1 MNHRGGTAREM
12 TVGEE
17 LQAQHRLVPLASIWA
32 QTADGLLGSGTEM
45 LWRVPADFAH
55 FKAETMNCPIIMGR
69 SSWDAVGCPLP
80 GRTSIV
86 ITRNP
91 DLKLDGA
98 LVAHSLDEAV
108 RLGQKDARERGSER
122 VWITGGAQIYTQSM
136 PLVDEL
142 VVSFLELDE
151 PCIEKIKA
159 SENKVFAPEISP
171 DEWGLDPLRSDEAW
185 RPSSGDALRWR
196 VEVFRRL

>member
-1 MNHRGGTAREM
+1 MNHHGGNAREM

-69 SSWDAVGCPLP
+69 SSWDALGRPLP

-108 RLGQKDARERGSER
+108 RLGQEDARERGSER

-151 PCIEKIKA
+151 PCIEKIKT

-171 DEWGLDPLRSDEAW
+171 DEWGRDPLRSDEAW
-185 RPSSGDALRWR
+185 RPASGDALRWR

>member
-1 MNHRGGTAREM
+1 MNHGGGAARE
-12 TVGEE
+12 TVVGE
-17 LQAQHRLVPLASIWA
+17 LQAQHYSVPLASIWA

-55 FKAETMNCPIIMGR
+55 FKAATMNCPIIMGR
-69 SSWDAVGCPLP
+69 SSWDALGSPLP

-108 RLGQKDARERGSER
+108 RLGQEDARERGSER

-142 VVSFLELDE
+142 VVSFLELDN
-151 PCIEKIKA
+151 PCLEKIKG
-159 SENKVFAPEISP
+159 SEHRVYAPEISP
-171 DEWGLDPLRSDEAW
+171 EEWGLDLSRSDEAW
-185 RPSSGDALRWR
+185 RPASGDALRWK
-196 VEVFRRL
+196 VGVFRRL

>member
-1 MNHRGGTAREM
+1 MNHHGGNAREM

-69 SSWDAVGCPLP
+69 SSWDALGRPLP

-108 RLGQKDARERGSER
+108 RLGQEDARERGSER

-151 PCIEKIKA
+151 PCIEKIKI

-185 RPSSGDALRWR
+185 RPASGDALRWK
-196 VEVFRRL
+196 VEVFRSL

>member
-1 MNHRGGTAREM
+1 MNHHGGNAREM

-69 SSWDAVGCPLP
+69 SSWDALGRPLP

-108 RLGQKDARERGSER
+108 RLGQEDARERGSER

-151 PCIEKIKA
+151 PCIEKIKT
-159 SENKVFAPEISP
+159 SKNKVFAPEISP
-171 DEWGLDPLRSDEAW
+171 DEWGRDPLRSDEAW
-185 RPSSGDALRWR
+185 RPASGDALRWR

>member
-69 SSWDAVGCPLP
+69 SSWDALGRPLP

-108 RLGQKDARERGSER
+108 RLGQEDARERGSER

-151 PCIEKIKA
+151 PCIEKIKT

-171 DEWGLDPLRSDEAW
+171 DEWGRDPLRSDEAW

>member
-1 MNHRGGTAREM
+1 MNHGGGAAREM
-12 TVGEE
+12 TVGE
-17 LQAQHRLVPLASIWA
+17 LQAQHYSVPLASIWA

-55 FKAETMNCPIIMGR
+55 FKAATMNCPIIMGR
-69 SSWDAVGCPLP
+69 SSWDALGRPLP

-108 RLGQKDARERGSER
+108 RLGQEDHGRRTDLHA
-122 VWITGGAQIYTQSM
+122 VNAAGG
-136 PLVDEL
+136 
-142 VVSFLELDE
+142 
-151 PCIEKIKA
+151 
-159 SENKVFAPEISP
+159 
-171 DEWGLDPLRSDEAW
+171 
-185 RPSSGDALRWR
+185 
-196 VEVFRRL
+196 

>member
-1 MNHRGGTAREM
+1 MQN
-12 TVGEE
+12 
-17 LQAQHRLVPLASIWA
+17 RLVPLASIWA

-55 FKAETMNCPIIMGR
+55 FKAATMNCPIIMGR
-69 SSWDAVGCPLP
+69 SSWDALGRPLP

-108 RLGQKDARERGSER
+108 RLGQEDARKRGSGR

-136 PLVDEL
+136 TLVDEL
-142 VVSFLELDE
+142 VVSFLELGE
-151 PCIEKIKA
+151 SCIEKIKT
-159 SENKVFAPEISP
+159 SENRVFAPEISLFAVTRLGVQP
-171 DEWGLDPLRSDEAW
+171 QEMPSAGESRFSVACDKGVVRVFASTWTRSRGSGLR
-185 RPSSGDALRWR
+185 
-196 VEVFRRL
+196 

>member
-69 SSWDAVGCPLP
+69 
-80 GRTSIV
+80 
-86 ITRNP
+86 
-91 DLKLDGA
+91 
-98 LVAHSLDEAV
+98 
-108 RLGQKDARERGSER
+108 
-122 VWITGGAQIYTQSM
+122 
-136 PLVDEL
+136 
-142 VVSFLELDE
+142 
-151 PCIEKIKA
+151 
-159 SENKVFAPEISP
+159 
-171 DEWGLDPLRSDEAW
+171 
-185 RPSSGDALRWR
+185 
-196 VEVFRRL
+196 

>member
-1 MNHRGGTAREM
+1 M

-17 LQAQHRLVPLASIWA
+17 SHVQHRLVPLASIWA

-55 FKAETMNCPIIMGR
+55 FKAATINCPIIMGR
-69 SSWDAVGCPLP
+69 SSWDALGRPLP

-108 RLGQKDARERGSER
+108 RLGQEDARERGSER

-151 PCIEKIKA
+151 PCIEKIKT

-185 RPSSGDALRWR
+185 RPASGDALRWR

>member
-1 MNHRGGTAREM
+1 MNHGGGAAREM

-17 LQAQHRLVPLASIWA
+17 PHVQHRSVPLASIWA

-55 FKAETMNCPIIMGR
+55 FKAATMNCPIIMGR
-69 SSWDAVGCPLP
+69 SSWDALGRPLP

-108 RLGQKDARERGSER
+108 RLGQEDARERGSER

-151 PCIEKIKA
+151 PCIEKIKT

-171 DEWGLDPLRSDEAW
+171 DEWGRDPLRSDEAW
-185 RPSSGDALRWR
+185 RPASGDALRWK
-196 VEVFRRL
+196 VGVFRRL

>member
-1 MNHRGGTAREM
+1 MNHGGGAARE
-12 TVGEE
+12 TVVGEE
-17 LQAQHRLVPLASIWA
+17 PHVQHHSVPLASIWA

-69 SSWDAVGCPLP
+69 SSWDALGRPLP

-108 RLGQKDARERGSER
+108 RLGQKDARERGSEFFND
-122 VWITGGAQIYTQSM
+122 TATTEIYTQSM

-151 PCIEKIKA
+151 PCIEKIKT

-171 DEWGLDPLRSDEAW
+171 DEWGRDPLRSDEAW
-185 RPSSGDALRWR
+185 RPASGDALRWK
-196 VEVFRRL
+196 VGVFRRL

>member
-1 MNHRGGTAREM
+1 M
-12 TVGEE
+12 TVGEK

-69 SSWDAVGCPLP
+69 SSWDALGRPLP

-108 RLGQKDARERGSER
+108 RLGQEDARERGSEFFND
-122 VWITGGAQIYTQSM
+122 TATTEIYTQSM

-151 PCIEKIKA
+151 PCIEKIKT

>member
-1 MNHRGGTAREM
+1 MTHGGGTARELK
-12 TVGEE
+12 VGEE
-17 LQAQHRLVPLASIWA
+17 LQAQLRLVPLASIWA

-55 FKAETMNCPIIMGR
+55 FKAATMNCPIIMGR
-69 SSWDAVGCPLP
+69 SSWDALGRPLP

-98 LVAHSLDEAV
+98 LVAHSLDEAL
-108 RLGQKDARERGSER
+108 RLGQEDARERGSER

-151 PCIEKIKA
+151 SCIEKIKT
-159 SENKVFAPEISP
+159 SENRVFAPEISP
-171 DEWGLDPLRSDEAW
+171 DEWGRDSLRSDGAW
-185 RPSSGDALRWR
+185 RPASGDALRWK